1 MPEKILES
9 ILVVLP
15 HLKDFMQEDL
25 AVTLSDT
32 EKFLAYYPGDKID
45 LKVEPGTELKT
56 SNPSYH
62 SIKENKIINS
72 VISKEVHGVK
82 CTAITS
88 PIIDENGNVVG
99 SIGIAKSLEK
109 QDKVEE
115 TSEGLFSSLE
125 ETNAS
130 IEEIAAGSQTLSTA
144 INNIVSIT
152 KTTEEKIKR
161 TDEIIKLLQDIAA
174 QTNLLGLNAAIEA
187 SRAGELG
194 RGFLVVASEMRKLA
208 ALAKDSSKSIADE
221 LHEMSTSINQIISEV
236 YKVGNISDGQVAATE
251 QITATIQEITANS
264 QELAQ
269 IAKDI

>member
-15 HLKDFMQEDL
+15 YLKDFMQEDI

-32 EKFLAYYPGDKID
+32 EKFLAYYSGDKID
-45 LKVEPGTELKT
+45 LKVKPGTELTTK
-56 SNPSYH
+56 NPSYH
-62 SIKENKIINS
+62 SMKENKIINS

-82 CTAITS
+82 CKAVTS

-115 TSEGLFSSLE
+115 TAEGLFSSLE

-130 IEEIAAGSQTLSTA
+130 IEEIAAGSQTLSSA
-144 INNIVSIT
+144 INNIIT
-152 KTTEEKIKR
+152 LTKVTEEEIKR
-161 TDEIIKLLQDIAA
+161 TDEIVKLLQDIAS

-208 ALAKDSSKSIADE
+208 TLAKDSSKNIAKE
-221 LHEMSTSINQIISEV
+221 LIEMSNSISQIINEV
-236 YKVGNISDGQVAATE
+236 HNVGNISDSQVAATE
-251 QITATIQEITANS
+251 QITATIQEITTNS

-269 IAKDI
+269 IAKEI